1 MAATTG
7 GRVWGWIARGLRYAT
22 YVLIGLLVLLVPLL
36 GFIGFT
42 APGARL
48 VAGYVQSLV
57 SSEDMTLTIEN
68 PSALLTGKTTIGAVT
83 LADRNGVYADIR
95 NLAIDW
101 SPSALIGMRF
111 DADRVA
117 AESVTLSR
125 LPQPAADT
133 QDDGSSTGL
142 PVEIAID
149 DLSVGTLTIGEA
161 VARRE
166 QVLSLAGRLEAT
178 QARIAAKLDL
188 AEKARPEAR
197 AAADFVYD
205 PDANALKIEA
215 SVDEPKDGVLAGLL
229 DLPGGPAV
237 RLSVTGD
244 GPLSNWAG
252 RITGALDG
260 TDIVGLDATHKLTDT
275 SRHAVTLKGNGALDR
290 LMPPSLRPLFAGQ
303 TAIDL
308 AATIDPAGSID
319 ITTGT
324 IDNDALTLTAGGSAS
339 TSGSND
345 LRLSLAGKGAPVDL
359 RLPLSSGELR
369 LLARSANLSLT
380 GDADAAIL
388 DIAADLAALN
398 HPQANLAEVKL
409 QAFSDGFN
417 LASQSGPAQLTLQI
431 GGAAFADPNV
441 ARLVQAPL
449 KATAK
454 LAITADTITAEPLTI
469 ESASIGG
476 TINGALDRATGN
488 VTSTVSLFAV
498 PSVLPPALASKFD
511 TTIALAAG
519 VSTSDGRIDLKD
531 IALASGPI
539 EASGSASLVDNAL
552 DATISGTVKELKAFI
567 ADATGAANFTASA
580 SGPVS
585 GLTVDANVTAS
596 GVTLAGRTLSD
607 FNAKAKTTLSTSNP
621 AADVTMTG
629 AIDGQAIDIAATL
642 VSDNGTPRIPK
653 LDLTIGDNKATGS
666 FTFTPDFLPSG
677 DVTFNLPDIGLIAA
691 LAGQK
696 ASGDLAGSARIASS
710 GGRIGLDLKAAGT
723 RIARDDLVIERPQ
736 INVTATDLAALQA
749 SGTVTAERL
758 TQGENRLANL
768 KLAFTQQDGGT
779 GLDLTGTYDGA
790 PLATKARIVPGA
802 DGLSIALDSLTA
814 SPRRIPLKLAAPTT
828 IRIVN
833 GTAIFDDATISA
845 SGGTVTVNGRAGTSL
860 DLALALRSVPAN
872 LADVFAAGLGAEG
885 TISGTVTVKGSPA
898 DPRVG
903 YGLTW
908 DGARVAATRDAGL
921 GALGIKADG
930 TFAGGKVDLK
940 TAISGN
946 GLTLNGGGS
955 VTTTGN
961 RPLALSF
968 QGDIPFSLLNDMLAA
983 RGFDISGSG
992 RADIRIAGTTA
1003 SPQITG
1009 SIETSGARLVDVRR
1023 NLALNDIAGR
1033 VALDGT
1039 QARIER
1045 LTGSLGSG
1053 GSVTVTGTIG
1063 IAGGSGLPADIA
1075 IRLQNAKYVDGTLF
1089 NATLD
1094 GDMTLKGPLTATPTL
1109 GGAVTIRKAAI
1120 SVPEKLPA
1128 SLSQIDIKH
1137 KNAPAEVR
1145 QMANDLNRDRDGA
1158 GAGSTGTI
1166 AFDLTVNAPGQ
1177 FFVRGRGID
1186 AELGGSLTIR
1196 GTALAPNVSGG
1207 FDLRR
1212 GRLEILGK
1220 RLTFS
1225 EGRIG
1230 FGGDLVPTIDLKAT
1244 STAGAT
1250 TVTVN
1255 VAGMANNPTV
1265 TFASSPA
1272 LPQDEVLAQLIFN
1285 RSLSNLSALQI
1296 AQLAAAV
1303 SQLAGGGST
1312 SLLDGLRNKLGVDD
1326 LDVTTDESGGASVRA
1341 GKYLNDRT
1349 YIELQQGSGAKS
1361 SKATINLDVGRG
1373 VKLRGEAGSDGS
1385 GAAGIFY
1392 EKEY

>member
-1 MAATTG
+1 M
-7 GRVWGWIARGLRYAT
+7 GRGMGWIARGVR
-22 YVLIGLLVLLVPLL
+22 LL
-36 GFIGFT
+36 GYTLVMLVILLLPVIGFLGFT

-48 VAGYVQSLV
+48 VAGLV
-57 SSEDMTLTIEN
+57 EKVAASENLAITITD
-68 PSALLTGKTTIGAVT
+68 PSALLTGDTTIGAVT
-83 LADRNGVYADIR
+83 IADRAGVYADLR
-95 NLAIDW
+95 NLSINW
-101 SPSALIGMRF
+101 SPSALFSMRF
-111 DADRVA
+111 AASTVA
-117 AESVTLSR
+117 AETVTLTR
-125 LPQPAADT
+125 LPEPAT
-133 QDDGSSTGL
+133 ETGSDSQSAGL

-149 DLSVGTLTIGEA
+149 DLKVGTLTISEA
-161 VARRE
+161 IARRE
-166 QVLSLAGRLEAT
+166 QVLSLAGRVEAT
-178 QARIAAKLDL
+178 RTRIAAKLDL
-188 AEKARPEAR
+188 NEKARPDAR
-197 AAADFVYD
+197 ASADFVYD

-215 SVDEPKDGVLAGLL
+215 SVDEPKDGILAGML

-237 RLSVTGD
+237 RLAVTGD

-260 TDIVGLDATHKLTDT
+260 SDIVGLDATHKLD
-275 SRHAVTLKGNGALDR
+275 SANRHLVTLKGDGALDR

-303 TAIDL
+303 TTIDL
-308 AATIDPAGSID
+308 AAAIDPAGSIE

-324 IDNDALTLTAGGSAS
+324 IDNDALTLTAGGTAS

-345 LRLSLAGKGAPVDL
+345 LRLSLAGKRAPVDL

-369 LLARSANLSLT
+369 LLARSANLSLM
-380 GDADAAIL
+380 GDANAAIL
-388 DIAADLAALN
+388 DLAADLASLS
-398 HPQANLAEVKL
+398 HPQASLADVTL
-409 QAFSDGFN
+409 HAFSDGFN
-417 LASQSGPAQLTLQI
+417 LSTQSGPAQLTLDI
-431 GGAAFADPNV
+431 GGAGFADPNL

-449 KATAK
+449 KAVAK
-454 LAITADTITAEPLTI
+454 LAVTADTVSAEPLTI
-469 ESASIGG
+469 ESPSIGG
-476 TINGALDRATGN
+476 SITGSLDRASGA
-488 VTSTVSLFAV
+488 VTANLSLFAV
-498 PSVLPPALASKFD
+498 PAVLPPDLAAKFD
-511 TTIALAAG
+511 TTIALAAA
-519 VSTSDGRIDLKD
+519 VTTSDGRIDLRD
-531 IALASGPI
+531 IAIASGPV
-539 EASGSASLVDNAL
+539 EANGTASLAGDTL
-552 DATISGTVKELKAFI
+552 DASISGTVKELKAFL
-567 ADATGAANFTASA
+567 ADAAGTADFTATV
-580 SGPVS
+580 SGPVN
-585 GLTVDANVTAS
+585 GLSVDANVTAS

-607 FNAKAKTTLSTSNP
+607 FDAKAKAVLSANAPT
-621 AADVTMTG
+621 ADVTVTG
-629 AIDGQAIDIAATL
+629 ALDGQVIDIAAAL
-642 VSDNGTPRIPK
+642 LSENGTPRIPK

-666 FTFTPDFLPSG
+666 FTFTPDFRPNG
-677 DVTFNLPDIGLIAA
+677 DISFNLPDLGLIAA

-696 ASGDLAGSARIASS
+696 ASGDLAGSARLTSTD
-710 GGRIGLDLKAAGT
+710 GRIALDLQANGQ
-723 RIARDDLVIERPQ
+723 RITRDDLLIERPQ
-736 INVTATDLAALQA
+736 VNVKVDDVATLRA

-758 TQGENRLANL
+758 SAGENRLVGL
-768 KLAFTQQDGGT
+768 KLAFTQESAGT

-790 PLATKARIVPGA
+790 PLATKARIVPA
-802 DGLSIALDSLTA
+802 PNSLTIALDSLTA
-814 SPRRIPLKLAAPTT
+814 SPRRIPLRLAAPTT
-828 IRIVN
+828 IRVVD
-833 GTAIFDDATISA
+833 GTAVLDGATIAA
-845 SGGTVTVNGRAGTSL
+845 SGGAITVTGRAGQAL
-860 DLALALRSVPAN
+860 DLALALKSVPADLVN
-872 LADVFAAGLGAEG
+872 VFAAGLGAEG
-885 TISGTVTVKGSPA
+885 SISGNVTVKGSAA

-903 YGLTW
+903 YALSW

-921 GALGIKADG
+921 GALAITADG

-946 GLTLNGGGS
+946 GLSINGAGS

-961 RPLALSF
+961 RPLALTF
-968 QGDIPFSLLNDMLAA
+968 QGDIPFSLLNDMLAE
-983 RGFDISGSG
+983 RGYDITGSG
-992 RADIRIAGTTA
+992 RADIRIAGTAA

-1023 NLALNDIAGR
+1023 NLAFNDISGR
-1033 VALDGT
+1033 VVMDGT

-1045 LTGSLGSG
+1045 LTGALGSG
-1053 GSVTVTGTIG
+1053 GSVTVTGTVG
-1063 IAGGSGLPADIA
+1063 IASGSGMPADIA

-1094 GDMTLKGPLTATPTL
+1094 GDMTLTGPLAATPTL
-1109 GGAVTIRKAAI
+1109 GGTVTIRNAAVSI
-1120 SVPEKLPA
+1120 PEKLPA

-1137 KNAPAEVR
+1137 ENAPAAVR
-1145 QMANDLNRDRDGA
+1145 QMARDIARDEQEGGGGA
-1158 GAGSTGTI
+1158 SGTI
-1166 AFDLTVNAPGQ
+1166 AFDLTVTSPGQ

-1186 AELGGSLTIR
+1186 AELGGALTIR
-1196 GTALAPNVSGG
+1196 GTALAPSVSGG

-1220 RLTFS
+1220 RLNFT

-1230 FGGDLVPTIDLKAT
+1230 FGGGLVPTIDLKAT

-1250 TVTVN
+1250 TVSVN
-1255 VAGMANNPTV
+1255 VAGTANNPTV

-1303 SQLAGGGST
+1303 SQLAGGGNT

-1349 YIELQQGSGAKS
+1349 YIELQQGAGANS

-1373 VKLRGEAGSDGS
+1373 VKLRGEAGADGS